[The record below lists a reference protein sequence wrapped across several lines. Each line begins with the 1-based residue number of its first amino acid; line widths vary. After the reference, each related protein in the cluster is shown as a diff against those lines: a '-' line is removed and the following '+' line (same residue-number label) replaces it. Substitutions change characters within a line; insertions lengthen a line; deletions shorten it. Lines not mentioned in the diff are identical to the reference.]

1 MTKQLKNVVTAAEIN
16 EFLYDPFFK
25 NDVRSLLHFM
35 EVVAESQ
42 FVPLEHVCVGVGY
55 RESEQKNRSSFLYL
69 HNPETNEFKKYYDAR
84 FEYSRISF
92 WGLDHY
98 KNEHQFWLT
107 YAEVVRLSAETESTQ
122 SLDMAQV

>member
-69 HNPETNEFKKYYDAR
+69 HNPETNCIFLHKHTT
-84 FEYSRISF
+84 YSCSYHTSRS
-92 WGLDHY
+92 Y
-98 KNEHQFWLT
+98 
-107 YAEVVRLSAETESTQ
+107 S
-122 SLDMAQV
+122 